1 MTPGMV
7 NAAKTAEAD
16 AAAAGGREGER
27 GEGRREGGRAT
38 QLTRRNALLLRSFCL
53 RVAVFVME
61 IAAHFH
67 PLGIMDGR
75 RRCP

>member
-16 AAAAGGREGER
+16 AAAGGREGER
-27 GEGRREGGRAT
+27 ERGREGGRAT